1 LQAPIVIAGGG
12 FGGLYTAL
20 ELARR
25 SNRPPLLLIEPR
37 DRFLFLPFLYEL
49 LSGEM
54 PLWQMAPHYSEL
66 LANLGI
72 GWLRDQVEAVDPVTS
87 SITTAA
93 GKTIQFERLV
103 LACGSRPNHFDIPGA
118 ASNSQGFHNL
128 TDVEKLRHIIDELQ
142 RQRPGEERQRLAVV
156 GAGPSGVELACT
168 LAELLEDKADVEL
181 LERNELCLPR
191 SKAFN
196 RTSAISAL
204 EQGKVRLRCHCQV
217 REVGPDWLELS
228 TAGADATERLSV
240 KAVIWTAGQRCQP
253 PTGPLPQDQLGRLRC
268 TAKLQ
273 LEGLP
278 QIFALGDGALVP
290 HDPALPASAQV
301 AFQQSSLLAK
311 NLLQSLAGKEMAPFQ
326 WRDLGEILSLG
337 NNSASITALGFTLA
351 GPAAMQL
358 RRWAYL
364 SRLPGNK
371 LPLQVAAGWLSGP
384 IKTCISEL
392 P

>member
-1 LQAPIVIAGGG
+1 MQAPIVIAGGG

-20 ELARR
+20 ELAKR

-54 PLWQMAPHYSEL
+54 PLWQMAPRYSEL
-66 LANLGI
+66 LANQGI
-72 GWLRDQVEAVDPVTS
+72 GWLRDRVEAVDPGAS
-87 SITTAA
+87 NITTAA
-93 GKTIQFERLV
+93 GQTIQFERLV
-103 LACGSRPNHFDIPGA
+103 LACGSRPNHFNIPGA
-118 ASNSQGFHNL
+118 ESNCLGFHNL
-128 TDVEKLRHIIDELQ
+128 ADVKKLRGIVCELQ
-142 RQRPGEERQRLAVV
+142 QQKPGGERQRLAVV
-156 GAGPSGVELACT
+156 GAGPGGVELACT
-168 LAELLEDKADVEL
+168 LAELLDGKADVEL
-181 LERNELCLPR
+181 IERNELCLPS

-196 RTSAISAL
+196 RASAISAL

-217 REVGPDWLELS
+217 REVGSDWLGVS
-228 TAGADATERLSV
+228 SAGSEEIERLSV

-253 PTGPLPQDQLGRLRC
+253 PAGPLPQDHLGRLSC
-268 TAKLQ
+268 TAELQ

-278 QIFALGDGALVP
+278 QIFAIGDSALVP

-311 NLLQSLAGKEMAPFQ
+311 NLLESLAGREMAPFQ
-326 WRDLGEILSLG
+326 WRDLGEMLSLG

-351 GPAAMQL
+351 GPAAKQL

-384 IKTCISEL
+384 IQSCTSEL